1 MSGREASVF
10 PPPSLSKGSAKIS
23 ISGGAPQLGHLFH
36 LATRLESEGEV
47 RGVHGGRNNMK
58 TIRVLVLLLLAS
70 VHVFTP
76 VSSDE
81 STQAATR
88 ESPVVS
94 SAAAT
99 QSPTEAA
106 AATTQAQNDN
116 TTQPATAAPATATAQ
131 AQKDAAPTAVTSAPS
146 IKTASTTAP
155 AAGQTHESGKPAPE
169 GTANKSVKPSN
180 APVLTNNS
188 ATAVSPNSGEQVETI
203 PEARTDSTNVNQDES
218 TEKPKDTVTI
228 AAPPAVGTQ
237 PTQPREKPRV
247 AGPTTGSGEKETS
260 KSDKR
265 LWWILLPVVLVGAAA
280 AILLKF
286 KCKKVHD
293 HTETID
299 TGTENASFQ
308 SRPESTKDGVMLL
321 GVKSSGGEENAAAR

>member
-1 MSGREASVF
+1 M
-10 PPPSLSKGSAKIS
+10 
-23 ISGGAPQLGHLFH
+23 
-36 LATRLESEGEV
+36 
-47 RGVHGGRNNMK
+47 
-58 TIRVLVLLLLAS
+58 
-70 VHVFTP
+70 
-76 VSSDE
+76 SSDE

-88 ESPVVS
+88 ESPIVS

-99 QSPTEAA
+99 QSPTKAA

-116 TTQPATAAPATATAQ
+116 STPPATTAAPA
-131 AQKDAAPTAVTSAPS
+131 QKDNAAPTAVTSAPT

-155 AAGQTHESGKPAPE
+155 ATGQTHASGKPAPVNE
-169 GTANKSVKPSN
+169 SVKPSD
-180 APVLTNNS
+180 APVSTNNS
-188 ATAVSPNSGEQVETI
+188 
-203 PEARTDSTNVNQDES
+203 EAGTKWTNGNQDES
-218 TEKPKDTVTI
+218 TEKPKDTVTS
-228 AAPPAVGTQ
+228 AAPPAVGMQ
-237 PTQPREKPRV
+237 PAQPKENPRV

-280 AILLKF
+280 AIVLKF